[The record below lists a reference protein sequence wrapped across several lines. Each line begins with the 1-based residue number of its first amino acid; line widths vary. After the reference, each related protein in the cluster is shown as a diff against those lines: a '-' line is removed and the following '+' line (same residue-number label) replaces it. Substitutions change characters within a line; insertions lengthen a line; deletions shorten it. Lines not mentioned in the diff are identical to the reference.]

1 MKLSII
7 IPLYNEQEL
16 ISQVLNEL
24 LKVNYPAFLSDY
36 EIIVV
41 DDCSKD
47 ASFSRVE
54 EFAKLQPRVH
64 LFRHEQNMGKG
75 AAVRTGAG
83 KASGDILLIQDAD
96 LELTPRDIP
105 DMLET
110 KNELKV
116 PFINGSRY
124 LPGVRRT
131 QASYKRY
138 FFNKLFTNIAS
149 VLIDVHLTDVACG
162 YKLL

>member
-105 DMLET
+105 W
-110 KNELKV
+110 
-116 PFINGSRY
+116 S
-124 LPGVRRT
+124 
-131 QASYKRY
+131 
-138 FFNKLFTNIAS
+138 
-149 VLIDVHLTDVACG
+149 LIHISEPTRP
-162 YKLL
+162 Y

>member
-54 EFAKLQPRVH
+54 EFAKV
-64 LFRHEQNMGKG
+64 
-75 AAVRTGAG
+75 
-83 KASGDILLIQDAD
+83 
-96 LELTPRDIP
+96 
-105 DMLET
+105 ET
-110 KNELKV
+110 
-116 PFINGSRY
+116 
-124 LPGVRRT
+124 
-131 QASYKRY
+131 
-138 FFNKLFTNIAS
+138 FF
-149 VLIDVHLTDVACG
+149 
-162 YKLL
+162 